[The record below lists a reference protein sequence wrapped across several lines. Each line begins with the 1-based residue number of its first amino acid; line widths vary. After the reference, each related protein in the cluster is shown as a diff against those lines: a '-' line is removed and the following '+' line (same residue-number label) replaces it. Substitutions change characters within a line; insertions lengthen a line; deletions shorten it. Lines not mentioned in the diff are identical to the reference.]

1 MKFTIPPSGRKT
13 KMAQK
18 KTIIPP
24 AILCVLLL
32 TGATSAAGFTHPGG
46 LHSVS
51 QIEST
56 RALIL
61 AKEPLRRA
69 AYAALLKQAGA
80 ALKRK
85 PEAVADYNVPGY
97 YKDAKGHSEAM
108 GRLSQDAWA
117 AYACAVV
124 CQLAI
129 EEDRLPYAGK
139 AIEIL
144 DAWATTNR
152 KTSNADGDL
161 AMADAGAGLIFAAEL
176 MTGCDNWS
184 MAQKELFKGWIRTV
198 YLQSCQKITTRANN
212 WGDWGILGCI
222 ASHHFLDDAT
232 ALDKDIEHI
241 RTRIDLEIEAD
252 GSMPHEIKRGKNGIW
267 YTYFSL
273 APLTAACQ
281 IAWEARQVNLFH
293 YKGRDGAGIEEA
305 LDYMLPYCH
314 NPQSWPHYK
323 EPDLSLPRPGN
334 WPGNLYE
341 AMAHI
346 YGRQD
351 YAVWMQSARPVMVY
365 GHHYAWALPTL
376 LQTNPVP
383 K

>member
-1 MKFTIPPSGRKT
+1 MT
-13 KMAQK
+13 QK
-18 KTIIPP
+18 NTFLPP

-32 TGATSAAGFTHPGG
+32 TGATGAAGFTHPGG

-51 QIEST
+51 QIART
-56 RALIL
+56 RAQIE
-61 AKEPLRRA
+61 AKEPLRCA
-69 AYAALLKQAGA
+69 AYAALLKQA
-80 ALKRK
+80 ALGLNRK

-97 YKDAKGHSEAM
+97 YKDARGHSEAM
-108 GRLSQDAWA
+108 GRLSRDAWT

-124 CQLAI
+124 YQLAI
-129 EEDRLPYAGK
+129 EKEPHPYANK

-144 DAWATTNR
+144 NAWAVIN
-152 KTSNADGDL
+152 KQTSNADGDL
-161 AMADAGAGLIFAAEL
+161 AMADAGIGLIFAAEL
-176 MTGCDNWS
+176 MSSYDNWGS
-184 MAQKELFKGWIRTV
+184 AERDLFRGWVKAV
-198 YLQSCQKITTRANN
+198 YLQSCTKITARANN

-222 ASHHFLDDAT
+222 ASHYFLDDEA

-241 RTRIDLEIEAD
+241 RTRIDREIEAD

-305 LDYMLPYCH
+305 LDYLLPYCH
-314 NPQSWPHYK
+314 NPQSWPHYREK
-323 EPDLSLPRPGN
+323 DLSQPQPGN

-341 AMAHI
+341 AMANI
-346 YGRQD
+346 YGRPD
-351 YAVWMQSARPVMVY
+351 YADWVHKGRPVMVY

-376 LQTNPVP
+376 LQTVAPP
-383 K
+383 PEKP